1 ALVYKYMIMYS
12 ENPGTEIK
20 VEQLWKRSRKDIPK
34 VTGFIILLSLILLL
48 IFTPLF
54 IVVFSGNVFITVIRF
69 FLLLIPL
76 IYIANSASLIFIAG
90 IAERKGFIDSMK
102 RSFELIKNKWCITL
116 ALVIVFSLIQGF
128 ISFIFQL

>member
-1 ALVYKYMIMYS
+1 IISAIFIFISMILLTALVYNYMIMYS

-54 IVVFSGNVFITVIRF
+54 IVVFSGNVFITVIIF
-69 FLLLIPL
+69 FLLLIPM

-102 RSFELIKNKWCITL
+102 RSFELIKNKWWITL
-116 ALVIVFSLIQGF
+116 G
-128 ISFIFQL
+128 